1 MAAAAKR
8 TRAPKEQK
16 PDTSLAKY
24 SSALHYV
31 QSYQKLLT
39 LASLV
44 KRVQAL
50 TSAEVPVKGLK
61 TAENVAAWLES
72 TAQRDATKRNPMMVG
87 YIAQGSMH
95 LAITSRILP
104 FIADAKKQPNGEAT
118 WTPRLKQILYWKD
131 EFEKGAEPYPT
142 WFNAAIK
149 ALGDWSREVK
159 GEEPRKVWTKESEAA
174 AKAAAKAAKA
184 EGKKAPAKKKTT
196 KKAAE
201 PKETV
206 KSKVYT
212 EGDYTLRKQGTLSGS
227 WVLSHAAKGDLK
239 ETFKTLKEARA
250 FAKANPN
257 PTKKAKKP
265 AAKTPVKKAKAPAK
279 KAATKAKAKAP
290 AKKAAAKKSKKKTA

>member
-50 TSAEVPVKGLK
+50 TGAEVPVKGLK

-149 ALGDWSREVK
+149 ALGNWSREVK

-184 EGKKAPAKKKTT
+184 EGKTAKAPTKKTAAKKK
-196 KKAAE
+196 AE

-212 EGDYTLRKQGTLSGS
+212 EGDYTIRKQGTLSS
-227 WVLSHAAKGDLK
+227 AWVLSHAAKGDLK
-239 ETFKTLKEARA
+239 DKFKTLKEARA
-250 FAKANPN
+250 FAKANP
-257 PTKKAKKP
+257 TKAKK
-265 AAKTPVKKAKAPAK
+265 AETKAPVKKAA
-279 KAATKAKAKAP
+279 AKAKAP
-290 AKKAAAKKSKKKTA
+290 AKKPAAKKAKKKAA